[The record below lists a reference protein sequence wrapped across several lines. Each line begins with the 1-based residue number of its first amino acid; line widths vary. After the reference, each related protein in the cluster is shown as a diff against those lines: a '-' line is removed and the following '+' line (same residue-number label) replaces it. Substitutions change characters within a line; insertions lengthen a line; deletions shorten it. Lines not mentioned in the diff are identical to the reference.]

1 MFCHAWNPSKI
12 REPSYHNFRLSSMLE
27 SASVHYVECWQLWL
41 VQLPETL
48 GLYCTMSL
56 LHFWCESLVGISDL
70 LQIHRHMNVTKI
82 IYWWGSV
89 RLLNIF
95 FLLSAKSALII
106 KRVIS
111 VFVPKILGD
120 YVLSDMHFQLWP
132 LELPQPSAVSEG
144 LQFKDLLPGSTLT

>member
-82 IYWWGSV
+82 IYWWGSL

-95 FLLSAKSALII
+95 FLLSATFCFDNKKSHFSVCAQNLGGLCVIWHALPTVAFRITTAQCCFW
-106 KRVIS
+106 R
-111 VFVPKILGD
+111 L
-120 YVLSDMHFQLWP
+120 
-132 LELPQPSAVSEG
+132 AV
-144 LQFKDLLPGSTLT
+144 